1 MAQIY
6 NINSQKDV
14 RFCFRVNVANSKISC
29 NSILFQRITY
39 LLIKKT
45 MNNTK
50 DVMLTLRIDKNQ
62 YLRLLEALV
71 RERKSKST
79 FIRESIQK
87 SIENGYPKNC
97 RKNEIE
103 EWINGL

>member
-1 MAQIY
+1 M
-6 NINSQKDV
+6 KE
-14 RFCFRVNVANSKISC
+14 
-29 NSILFQRITY
+29 
-39 LLIKKT
+39 T
-45 MNNTK
+45 MKNTK

-71 RERKSKST
+71 RGRKSKST

-87 SIENGYPKNC
+87 SIDDGFPKNC

-103 EWINGL
+103 EWINSL

>member
-1 MAQIY
+1 MQLH
-6 NINSQKDV
+6 S
-14 RFCFRVNVANSKISC
+14 FS
-29 NSILFQRITY
+29 TY
-39 LLIKKT
+39 YIFIMKET
-45 MNNTK
+45 MKNTK

-87 SIENGYPKNC
+87 SIDDGFPKNC

-103 EWINGL
+103 EWINSL

>member
-1 MAQIY
+1 MLQG
-6 NINSQKDV
+6 K
-14 RFCFRVNVANSKISC
+14 FSKLKNLMQFHSF
-29 NSILFQRITY
+29 STY
-39 LLIKKT
+39 YIFIDKET
-45 MNNTK
+45 MKNKK
-50 DVMLTLRIDKNQ
+50 DVMLTLRIDSSQ
-62 YLRLLEALV
+62 YLKLLETLV

-103 EWINGL
+103 EWINSL

>member
-1 MAQIY
+1 MLQG
-6 NINSQKDV
+6 K
-14 RFCFRVNVANSKISC
+14 FSKLKNLMQLYSFSVYYIF
-29 NSILFQRITY
+29 IM
-39 LLIKKT
+39 KET

-87 SIENGYPKNC
+87 SIDDGFPKNC
-97 RKNEIE
+97 RKNDLE
-103 EWINGL
+103 EWINSL

>member
-1 MAQIY
+1 MQLH
-6 NINSQKDV
+6 S
-14 RFCFRVNVANSKISC
+14 FS
-29 NSILFQRITY
+29 TY
-39 LLIKKT
+39 YIFIDKET
-45 MNNTK
+45 MKNKK
-50 DVMLTLRIDKNQ
+50 DVMLTLRIDSSQ
-62 YLRLLEALV
+62 YLKLLETLV

-103 EWINGL
+103 EWINSL

>member
-1 MAQIY
+1 
-6 NINSQKDV
+6 
-14 RFCFRVNVANSKISC
+14 
-29 NSILFQRITY
+29 
-39 LLIKKT
+39 
-45 MNNTK
+45 
-50 DVMLTLRIDKNQ
+50 MLTLRIDKNQ

-87 SIENGYPKNC
+87 SIENGYPKNY

>member
-1 MAQIY
+1 MQLY
-6 NINSQKDV
+6 S
-14 RFCFRVNVANSKISC
+14 FS
-29 NSILFQRITY
+29 TY
-39 LLIKKT
+39 YIFIEKET
-45 MNNTK
+45 MKNKK
-50 DVMLTLRIDKNQ
+50 DVMLTLRIDSSQ
-62 YLRLLEALV
+62 YLKLLETLV

-87 SIENGYPKNC
+87 SIENGYPKNY

>member
-1 MAQIY
+1 MQLY
-6 NINSQKDV
+6 S
-14 RFCFRVNVANSKISC
+14 FS
-29 NSILFQRITY
+29 TY
-39 LLIKKT
+39 YIFIDKET
-45 MNNTK
+45 MKNKK
-50 DVMLTLRIDKNQ
+50 DVMLTLRIDSGQ
-62 YLRLLEALV
+62 YLRLLETLV

-87 SIENGYPKNC
+87 SIDDGFPKKC

>member
-1 MAQIY
+1 
-6 NINSQKDV
+6 
-14 RFCFRVNVANSKISC
+14 
-29 NSILFQRITY
+29 
-39 LLIKKT
+39 

-87 SIENGYPKNC
+87 SIENGYPKNY
-97 RKNEIE
+97 RINEIE

>member
-1 MAQIY
+1 MIEIYDINFQI
-6 NINSQKDV
+6 DDEL
-14 RFCFRVNVANSKISC
+14 CFRVNVANSKISC

-45 MNNTK
+45 MKNKK
-50 DVMLTLRIDKNQ
+50 DVMLTLRIDSDQ
-62 YLRLLEALV
+62 YIKLLETLV

-79 FIRESIQK
+79 FIRESIEK

-97 RKNEIE
+97 RKNDIE
-103 EWINGL
+103 EWVNSL

>member
-1 MAQIY
+1 
-6 NINSQKDV
+6 
-14 RFCFRVNVANSKISC
+14 
-29 NSILFQRITY
+29 
-39 LLIKKT
+39 

-79 FIRESIQK
+79 FIRESIEK

-103 EWINGL
+103 EWINSL

>member
-1 MAQIY
+1 
-6 NINSQKDV
+6 
-14 RFCFRVNVANSKISC
+14 
-29 NSILFQRITY
+29 
-39 LLIKKT
+39 
-45 MNNTK
+45 MNKTK

-79 FIRESIQK
+79 FIRESIEK

-103 EWINGL
+103 EWINSL